1 MPTFHLIADSG
12 STKTDWALVASD
24 EKSRSL
30 LSFRTPGINPFMLS
44 DEAIASLLTG
54 EVAPRLSALDGLEH
68 IGTKASSARLAI
80 RFYGAGQRGSQT
92 ARTQRLLAAVW
103 PEAAIT
109 VESDIVCAARAL
121 FGEGSGIACILGT
134 GSNSALI
141 EGGAV
146 AGNVPT
152 MGYILGDEG
161 SGASLGRQL
170 VVNVCRGIWPQSLCR
185 TFFDETGLTAD
196 AVIERVYRP
205 AQAYP
210 EGAVVP
216 PNRFLASLC
225 PFLSAHIDCPE
236 VAALVVDEM
245 KRFFT
250 RQTSLYGRPDLSVG
264 FVGSIATHFSAQL
277 AQAASETHTRLGDIL
292 AAPFERLERL

>member
-1 MPTFHLIADSG
+1 MSSFHLIADSG
-12 STKTDWALVASD
+12 STKTDWALVSTD
-24 EKSRSL
+24 EKSRPL
-30 LSFRTPGINPFMLS
+30 LTFRTPGINPFMLS
-44 DEAIASLLTG
+44 DEAISTLLTA
-54 EVAPRLSALDGLEH
+54 EVAPRLNTLDGLAH
-68 IGTKASSARLAI
+68 IGTKASSTSLAI

-121 FGEGSGIACILGT
+121 FGRSDGIACILGT

-141 EGGAV
+141 EGGKV
-146 AGNVPT
+146 TGSIPP

-170 VVNVCRGIWPQSLCR
+170 VVNVCRGIWPESLCQ
-185 TFFDETGLTAD
+185 TFFTETGLTAD
-196 AVIERVYRP
+196 TVIERVYRP

-216 PNRFLASLC
+216 PNRLMASLC
-225 PFLSAHIDCPE
+225 PFLSAHIDRPE

-250 RQTSLYGRPDLSVG
+250 RQASLYGRRDLPVG

-277 AQAASETHTRLGDIL
+277 AQAASDTHIRLGDIL
-292 AAPFERLERL
+292 AAPFDRLERL